1 MTVTFETTLN
11 KFPEL
16 LGKGVMVEEVVD
28 TET

>member
-16 LGKGVMVEEVVD
+16 LSKGVMVEEVVD
-28 TET
+28 TEA